1 MDVLERIFNIAQKY
15 NVELKSNV
23 EFAEAKLADGTT
35 ITTPAE
41 AMEVGVEVFV
51 VNADGEQMPVP
62 DGTYTLENGAEIV
75 VASGIIESITEAPE
89 EAPAEEPAE
98 APVAEVEAAE
108 DQPLDEVVKEAIAE
122 AVAEKVE
129 EAVTEKVDEAVAE
142 KVEEEMKKFREEMA
156 KMQTSFSAKR
166 PAKAKVRKVENVNLK
181 ELNDKNRVTALFN
194 RYYHG

>member
-1 MDVLERIFNIAQKY
+1 MDVLERIFKIAQKY

-62 DGTYTLENGAEIV
+62 DGTYTLENGAKIV
-75 VASGIIESITEAPE
+75 VASGMIESITEAPE

-129 EAVTEKVDEAVAE
+129 EAVAE
-142 KVEEEMKKFREEMA
+142 KVEEEMKKYREEIEAQKEQMA
-156 KMQTSFSAKR
+156 KMEESFSAKR
-166 PAKAKVRKVENVNLK
+166 PAKAKVRKTENVNLK
-181 ELNDKNRVTALFN
+181 ELNDNN
-194 RYYHG
+194 GS

>member
-1 MDVLERIFNIAQKY
+1 MDVLERIFKIAQKY

-75 VASGIIESITEAPE
+75 VASGMIESITEAPE

-108 DQPLDEVVKEAIAE
+108 DQPLDEVAKEAIAE

-129 EAVTEKVDEAVAE
+129 EAVAE
-142 KVEEEMKKFREEMA
+142 KVEEEMKKYREEIEAQKEQMA
-156 KMQTSFSAKR
+156 KMEESFSAKR
-166 PAKAKVRKVENVNLK
+166 PAKAKVRKTENVNLK

-194 RYYHG
+194 RYYNG